1 VTLHN
6 WLQLA
11 CFAALVLA
19 ASLHL
24 LAAIGHFPK
33 EVRTDQIGK
42 GAGPF
47 LLHGTILAVLLAAAA
62 GIGLIVKT
70 VPWYAAILS
79 GGLAALSAPLML
91 PNFSDDFVDGR
102 GALLVF
108 ALCTLLALGGM
119 WLLR

>member
-1 VTLHN
+1 MTLN
-6 WLQLA
+6 SWLQLA
-11 CFAALVLA
+11 AFAALLFA

-33 EVRTDQIGK
+33 QVRTDEIGK

-47 LLHGTILAVLLAAAA
+47 ILHSTIAIVLLAAFS
-62 GIGLIVKT
+62 GIALIFQS
-70 VPWYAAILS
+70 VPWYAAIIS
-79 GGLAALSAPLML
+79 GGLAALAAPLML
-91 PNFSDDFVDGR
+91 PNFSDEFVDGIR
-102 GALLVF
+102 ALLVF